1 MIYKGYILK
10 HPITNEIRYV
20 GITSKELEQR
30 LKGHIAD
37 TKDKIRKKWHKS
49 CWMLKVY
56 KECKC
61 WPLIELVD
69 VFDSLEAA
77 KQFEVNYI
85 TTYKVRYNLTNDT
98 PGGDY
103 IAYNAHSREAIL
115 KKKNIRKTVQ
125 YNIFG
130 ELLHIYDLT
139 EDAARAL
146 GLTSGSKITMCC
158 RHKRK
163 HAYGYIWRYYGEELG
178 DISNIDVNSLC
189 FNDLLQCDSKGNIIK
204 VWDSYFKASKAVG
217 DNSKGG
223 NIAACVS
230 GKQKTCK
237 GFIWKLR
244 YKLER
249 SSINSFNSVNNNK
262 TPSQALEEEKV

>member
-30 LKGHIAD
+30 LKWHILD
-37 TKDKIRKKWHKS
+37 TKDKIKRKWYKS

-56 KECKC
+56 KECKQ
-61 WPLIELVD
+61 WPSIELVD
-69 VFDSLEAA
+69 VFDNLESA

-85 TTYKVRYNLTNDT
+85 TTHKEEYNLTNDT

-103 IAYNAHSREAIL
+103 IAYNAHSRETIL
-115 KKKNIRKTVQ
+115 KKSNTRKIVQ

-130 ELLHIYDLT
+130 ELLHIYDIT
-139 EDAARAL
+139 EDAVRAL

-158 RHKRK
+158 RHKRRQA
-163 HAYGYIWRYYGEELG
+163 HGYIWRYYEEELG
-178 DISNIDVNSLC
+178 DINNIDVNSLC
-189 FNDLLQCDSKGNIIK
+189 FNDLLQCDNNGDIIK
-204 VWDSYFKASKAVG
+204 VWDSYINASKAIG

-223 NIAACVS
+223 NIAACIN

-249 SSINSFNSVNNNK
+249 SSINSSNSVDNNK
-262 TPSQALEEEKV
+262 IPSQALEKEKV

>member
-1 MIYKGYILK
+1 MIYKCYILK
-10 HPITNEIRYV
+10 HPVTNEIRYV
-20 GITSKELEQR
+20 GITSKELEKR

-37 TKDKIRKKWHKS
+37 TRDETRKKWHKS

-56 KECKC
+56 KECGQ

-69 VFDSLEAA
+69 IFNNLEDA

-85 TTYKVRYNLTNDT
+85 IAYKEKYNLTNDT

-103 IAYNAHSREAIL
+103 IAYNAHSREVIL
-115 KKKNIRKTVQ
+115 KKRNTRKIAQ

-130 ELLHIYDLT
+130 ELLHIYDII
-139 EDAARAL
+139 EDAVRAL
-146 GLTSGSKITMCC
+146 NLTSGSKITMCC

-163 HAYGYIWRYYGEELG
+163 HAYGYIWRYYNEELG
-178 DISNIDVNSLC
+178 DISNININSLC
-189 FNDLLQCDSKGNIIK
+189 FNDLLQCDNKGNIIK
-204 VWDSYFKASKAVG
+204 VWNSYIDASKAIG
-217 DNSKGG
+217 DNSNGG
-223 NIAACVS
+223 NIAACIS

-249 SSINSFNSVNNNK
+249 SSINSSNSVNNNK
-262 TPSQALEEEKV
+262 TPNQALVKEKA